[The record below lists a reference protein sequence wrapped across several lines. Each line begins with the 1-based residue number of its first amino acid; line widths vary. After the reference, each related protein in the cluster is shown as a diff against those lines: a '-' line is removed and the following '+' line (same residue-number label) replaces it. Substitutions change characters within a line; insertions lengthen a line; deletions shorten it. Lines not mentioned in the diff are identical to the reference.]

1 MIATGGCAIQPR
13 IIQQRHWQLNDTIR
27 TTHVEQLLLNIV
39 RLRHDEPPYFL
50 QMSSITTQFSTQG
63 NIGVTGTI
71 PESGVN
77 VLGLS
82 GGVAYSESP
91 VVTWSLPDS
100 RDFYGRLLAP
110 MGADE
115 LTALANAGWDPTRIL
130 RVGIKKINRLRNR
143 DFRVEEGV
151 YTPSSYKQFVET
163 LDLMSEL
170 SREGSIDFSY
180 GVKSSMG
187 GGKFPMDKLDITAI
201 PEGLQHGLQFMTRD
215 DPNMFE
221 PLKLSK
227 PLFLRFSKESDKDP
241 RAMRLRQLLN
251 LAADKYSFGIVDTG
265 NSGIEQLRSESGML
279 SQTLD
284 TGTPMAEIVLNNRSM
299 MEVLSFASVF
309 VQVPE
314 GQSAMNRSGEDEVRD
329 LGWLNVLVSQD
340 EPTDAWIK
348 INYRERWYYIAADD
362 AASRQ
367 AIGLLDALFQS
378 VIGNV
383 PGAKP
388 LLTIPV
394 K

>member
-1 MIATGGCAIQPR
+1 M
-13 IIQQRHWQLNDTIR
+13 
-27 TTHVEQLLLNIV
+27 
-39 RLRHDEPPYFL
+39 
-50 QMSSITTQFSTQG
+50 
-63 NIGVTGTI
+63 
-71 PESGVN
+71 
-77 VLGLS
+77 LGLS
-82 GGVAYSESP
+82 GGIAYSESP

-130 RVGIKKINRLRNR
+130 RVGVKKINRLRNR
-143 DFRVEEGV
+143 EFRIEEGV
-151 YTPSSYKQFVET
+151 YTPSTYKQFLEA

-187 GGKFPMDKLDITAI
+187 GGRFPMDKLDITAI

-215 DPNMFE
+215 DPNVFE

-241 RAMRLRQLLN
+241 RATRLRQLLN

-279 SQTLD
+279 SQTLES
-284 TGTPMAEIVLNNRSM
+284 GTAMPEIVLNNRSM
-299 MEVLSFASVF
+299 MEVLSFASAF
-309 VQVPE
+309 VQVPP
-314 GQSAMNRSGEDEVRD
+314 GKAATHRPGEDEVRD
-329 LGWLNVLVSQD
+329 LGWLNVLVSRD
-340 EPTDAWIK
+340 EPADAWIK
-348 INYRERWYYIAADD
+348 ISYREHWYYIDADD
-362 AASRQ
+362 TASRQ

-378 VIGNV
+378 VVGNV